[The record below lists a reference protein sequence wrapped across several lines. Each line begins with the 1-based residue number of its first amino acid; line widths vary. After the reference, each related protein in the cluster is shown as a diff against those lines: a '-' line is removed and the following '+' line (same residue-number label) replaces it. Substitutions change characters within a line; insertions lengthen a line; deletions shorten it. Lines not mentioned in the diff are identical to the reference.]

1 MAEEDIAP
9 KLREKSESQTL
20 AEKSRVI
27 KLAFSAHNRH
37 VSSGSIKETLNSKPN
52 AEELGNFTEVIEE
65 LEFQIVETKVSKKT
79 ETSAMDNLVCFFD
92 NGSIALVAA
101 RDNETLSISFSG
113 RRGLSISKEQLLQL
127 PNVKFLAFYPKFE
140 AKRNVRDRVKL
151 LNPFSNLG
159 GMNFFWVALASF
171 TSNVLGLATSIF
183 IMVVYDRV
191 LPNQADQSLYALAF
205 GVGIAII
212 FDQFFK
218 GARGAILEQSAVN
231 KDKKSNDDIFEQ
243 FVETKTDLTKRS
255 IGSLSTVSRDYET
268 YKEFVSS
275 AGLILFIDLPFI
287 FVFVF
292 VIYYIGDQ
300 LFLVPLCAVPAV
312 LVGIF
317 IIQPFLFR
325 TSKRVSQVNQSR
337 QGLLVEILSGLDA
350 LRINGAYSLLKRK
363 FSAQS
368 EDFSSVTN
376 RAKKFSSVSGNYVSI
391 IQQIAQIAII
401 VYGFHLFVEQKI
413 SMGAI
418 IATMILSGK
427 TLAPLAKMAQTL
439 GRANNAYVARKN
451 LIEFFSQQRRERFSN
466 TGLQSIKQDV
476 VIDVTNAS
484 IKLSPESKPIFNNL
498 TFSVK
503 QGEKIA
509 VIGKSGAGKTTLL
522 RSLCGLLEPETG
534 SVQINGDQAS
544 SIPRDEI
551 FNTIGVVLQESWLFS
566 GTLRENLTLGYDE
579 YSDEEIKEALDF
591 AGAHFLGENSQE
603 MLEFPILDR
612 GSNLS
617 GGQRQVICVARAL
630 LQKPSIILL
639 DEATSAMDANMEMT
653 FLKYLHENK
662 LKQTI
667 LAVTHKPN
675 VINIC
680 DRVMLIDNGK
690 LAWDG
695 KLNDYKALVAKQKS
709 KVAKQA

>member
-1 MAEEDIAP
+1 MAEKDIAP
-9 KLREKSESQTL
+9 TLREKSESQTL

-37 VSSGSIKETLNSKPN
+37 VSTGLVKETLNSKPN
-52 AEELGNFTEVIEE
+52 SEDFANFSEIIEE
-65 LEFQIVETKVSKKT
+65 LEFQVVEVKVNKKT
-79 ETSAMDNLVCFFD
+79 ETSSMENLVCFFD
-92 NGSIALVAA
+92 NGSVSLITV
-101 RDNETLSISFSG
+101 RDHETLNISFSG
-113 RRGLSISKEQLLQL
+113 RRGLSISKEQLTQL
-127 PNVKFLAFYPKFE
+127 PNIKFLAFYPKFE
-140 AKRNVRDRVKL
+140 AKRNIQDRVKL

-159 GMNFFWVALASF
+159 GMNFFWVALASLA
-171 TSNVLGLATSIF
+171 SNVLGLATSIF

-191 LPNQADQSLYALAF
+191 LPNQADQSLYALAI
-205 GVGIAII
+205 GVAVAVI

-218 GARGAILEQSAVN
+218 GARGAILEQSAVY

-255 IGSLSTVSRDYET
+255 LGSLSTVSRDYET

-287 FVFVF
+287 FVFIF

-300 LFLVPLCAVPAV
+300 LFLVPLIAVPAV
-312 LVGIF
+312 MVGIF

-376 RAKKFSSVSGNYVSI
+376 RAKKFSAVSGNYVSI

-427 TLAPLAKMAQTL
+427 TMGPLAKMAQTL
-439 GRANNAYVARKN
+439 GRANSAYVARKN
-451 LIEFFSQQRRERFSN
+451 LIEFSLNKDERFSN
-466 TGLQSIKQDV
+466 TGLQSVKPDV

-484 IKLSPESKPIFNNL
+484 IKLSVEGKPIFNNL
-498 TFSVK
+498 TFNVK
-503 QGEKIA
+503 QGEKVAI
-509 VIGKSGAGKTTLL
+509 IGKSGAGKTTLL
-522 RSLCGLLEPETG
+522 RSVCGLLEPETG

-551 FNTIGVVLQESWLFS
+551 FNTVGVVLQESWLFS

-579 YSDEEIKEALDF
+579 FSDEEIKEALDF

-639 DEATSAMDANMEMT
+639 DEATSAMDSNMETT
-653 FLKYLHENK
+653 FLRYLQENK

-690 LAWDG
+690 IAWDG
-695 KLNDYKALVAKQKS
+695 KLNDYKALIAKQKS
-709 KVAKQA
+709 RLAKQA

>member
-1 MAEEDIAP
+1 MVE
-9 KLREKSESQTL
+9 
-20 AEKSRVI
+20 
-27 KLAFSAHNRH
+27 
-37 VSSGSIKETLNSKPN
+37 
-52 AEELGNFTEVIEE
+52 NF
-65 LEFQIVETKVSKKT
+65 
-79 ETSAMDNLVCFFD
+79 
-92 NGSIALVAA
+92 NGIFYLILYIISIALAGYYSFTFLFNKEKEFAKYNIDTSAA
-101 RDNETLSISFSG
+101 
-113 RRGLSISKEQLLQL
+113 
-127 PNVKFLAFYPKFE
+127 PA
-140 AKRNVRDRVKL
+140 A
-151 LNPFSNLG
+151 
-159 GMNFFWVALASF
+159 NFGIFWVTAFFLVGLYILF
-171 TSNVLGLATSIF
+171 TGPEGTWPFFVIN
-183 IMVVYDRV
+183 
-191 LPNQADQSLYALAF
+191 
-205 GVGIAII
+205 II
-212 FDQFFK
+212 VF
-218 GARGAILEQSAVN
+218 AM
-231 KDKKSNDDIFEQ
+231 
-243 FVETKTDLTKRS
+243 
-255 IGSLSTVSRDYET
+255 STVYQFCFHFNIAFLYGRDKVNSTIEQPL
-268 YKEFVSS
+268 VS
-275 AGLILFIDLPFI
+275 
-287 FVFVF
+287 VV
-292 VIYYIGDQ
+292 
-300 LFLVPLCAVPAV
+300 V
-312 LVGIF
+312 LV
-317 IIQPFLFR
+317 
-325 TSKRVSQVNQSR
+325 
-337 QGLLVEILSGLDA
+337 
-350 LRINGAYSLLKRK
+350 INL
-363 FSAQS
+363 
-368 EDFSSVTN
+368 
-376 RAKKFSSVSGNYVSI
+376 
-391 IQQIAQIAII
+391 II
-401 VYGFHLFVEQKI
+401 VYGFHLFVEQRI

-439 GRANNAYVARKN
+439 GRANSAYVARKN

-466 TGLQSIKQDV
+466 TGLQSVKPDV

-484 IKLSPESKPIFNNL
+484 VKLSVEGKPIFNNL
-498 TFSVK
+498 NFSVK

-522 RSLCGLLEPETG
+522 RSICGLLEPETG

-551 FNTIGVVLQESWLFS
+551 FNTVGVVLQESWLFS

-579 YSDEEIKEALDF
+579 FSDEEIKEALDF

-690 LAWDG
+690 IAWDG

>member
-9 KLREKSESQTL
+9 KLREESESQTL

-79 ETSAMDNLVCFFD
+79 ETSAIDNLVCFFD

-101 RDNETLSISFSG
+101 SDNEKLSISFSG

-205 GVGIAII
+205 GVGVAII

-218 GARGAILEQSAVN
+218 AARGAILEQSAVN

-579 YSDEEIKEALDF
+579 YSDEEIKGALDF